1 MSGRVDEGSPATKSR
16 STVVEALRL
25 RKRSEDTGRENGD
38 GNSKSEG
45 KAIQE
50 TKTTIGTM
58 SNSPGGL
65 GLKSHNRVVEALKE
79 RKLSARESGEGGGGG
94 EIKREQ
100 SLPGD
105 QVNDGGIKT
114 KQSNEGEITK
124 CLTADQSNGGGIKT
138 RQSNNGEITSID
150 QGNDGG
156 IKKTKGLT
164 VAQGL
169 LFPPSDTSL
178 QEMDSNPAK
187 VSHADNFAKFIV
199 FSYQLQDY
207 CCDPVD

>member
-1 MSGRVDEGSPATKSR
+1 MSGCVDEGSPATKSR
-16 STVVEALRL
+16 STIVEALRL
-25 RKRSEDTGRENGD
+25 RKRSEDTRRENGD

-79 RKLSARESGEGGGGG
+79 RKLSARESGEGGGG

-105 QVNDGGIKT
+105 QVNDGGIQT
-114 KQSNEGEITK
+114 KQSNKGEIRK
-124 CLTADQSNGGGIKT
+124 GLTVDQSND
-138 RQSNNGEITSID
+138 GEI
-150 QGNDGG
+150 
-156 IKKTKGLT
+156 KKEQGLT

-169 LFPPSDTSL
+169 LYPPSDGSL

>member
-1 MSGRVDEGSPATKSR
+1 MSGSVDEGSPATKSR
-16 STVVEALRL
+16 STIVEALRL
-25 RKRSEDTGRENGD
+25 RRRSEDTGRKIGD

-45 KAIQE
+45 RAIQE

-79 RKLSARESGEGGGGG
+79 RKLSARESGGREKE
-94 EIKREQ
+94 EIKKEQ
-100 SLPGD
+100 SLTG
-105 QVNDGGIKT
+105 
-114 KQSNEGEITK
+114 
-124 CLTADQSNGGGIKT
+124 
-138 RQSNNGEITSID
+138 D

-169 LFPPSDTSL
+169 LFPPSHTSL

-187 VSHADNFAKFIV
+187 VSHADNFAKFTV
-199 FSYQLQDY
+199 FSYQLQD
-207 CCDPVD
+207 

>member
-16 STVVEALRL
+16 STIVEALRL
-25 RKRSEDTGRENGD
+25 RKRPEDTRRKIGD

-45 KAIQE
+45 KAVQE

-58 SNSPGGL
+58 GNSPGGL

-94 EIKREQ
+94 GEIKREQ

-114 KQSNEGEITK
+114 N
-124 CLTADQSNGGGIKT
+124 QSNGGEMTKGLTVDQSNDRGKKT

-156 IKKTKGLT
+156 IKKEQGLT

-187 VSHADNFAKFIV
+187 VSQAHNFVKFKV
-199 FSYQLQDY
+199 FSYQLHH
-207 CCDPVD
+207 

>member
-1 MSGRVDEGSPATKSR
+1 MSGCVDEGSPATKSR

-25 RKRSEDTGRENGD
+25 RKRPEDTGREKGD

-58 SNSPGGL
+58 SNSSGGL
-65 GLKSHNRVVEALKE
+65 GLKSHYRVVEALKE
-79 RKLSARESGEGGGGG
+79 RKLSARESGEGGGGGG

-114 KQSNEGEITK
+114 KQSNEGEIRK
-124 CLTADQSNGGGIKT
+124 GLTV
-138 RQSNNGEITSID
+138 D

-169 LFPPSDTSL
+169 LFPPSDAYL

-187 VSHADNFAKFIV
+187 VSQAHNFVKFKV
-199 FSYQLQDY
+199 FSYQLQH
-207 CCDPVD
+207 